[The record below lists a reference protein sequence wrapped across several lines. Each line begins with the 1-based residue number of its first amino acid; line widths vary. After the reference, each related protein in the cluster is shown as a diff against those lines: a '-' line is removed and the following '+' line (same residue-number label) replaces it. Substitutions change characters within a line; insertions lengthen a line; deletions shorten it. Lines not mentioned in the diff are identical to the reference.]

1 MRQPRS
7 RFPTPAL
14 LRHTPAPPKQP
25 QSEKPPT
32 APAAAQSLPAF
43 TPVPR
48 TRDRHNGWKPEVQL
62 AFIEA
67 LAETGSVRSAAARV
81 DRAEVGAYLL
91 RRHPE
96 AQQFRAAWDAALDI
110 GMRRIEDV
118 AMDRALHGVEVPM
131 YAYGKLVGTRR
142 IYNDRLLMFMLRN
155 RAPER
160 FAANG
165 HGGLRRSTGANG
177 DNAADQMRLAR
188 LKKQWHAEWEEQRE
202 AEQARDSEEVI
213 ASLDAKLDRMQR
225 NHLAGMTAHTR
236 QLYEAWKAAEAEDSE
251 HGRSAYTEGMEAQ
264 DWEEA
269 EDAEWEPAS
278 DAEEDLARS
287 GPAEP
292 AEAGKPRALPH
303 FLTHGDGE
311 TGLPRPTVR
320 KRIQA
325 ALGAPEDG

>member
-1 MRQPRS
+1 MS
-7 RFPTPAL
+7 E
-14 LRHTPAPPKQP
+14 HGSEPAPPK
-25 QSEKPPT
+25 
-32 APAAAQSLPAF
+32 PASPAAQSLPAF

-48 TRDRHNGWKPEVQL
+48 TRDRTNGWKPEVQL

-81 DRAEVGAYLL
+81 GRAEVGGYLL
-91 RRHPE
+91 RRHPD

-131 YAYGKLVGTRR
+131 YAYGKLIGTRR
-142 IYNDRLLMFMLRN
+142 VYNDRLMMFMLRN

-165 HGGLRRSTGANG
+165 HGGLRRSSGASG
-177 DNAADQMRLAR
+177 DNAPDQTRLAR

-202 AEQARDSEEVI
+202 AASTARSEEVI
-213 ASLDAKLDRMQR
+213 ASLNAKLARMQR

-236 QLYEAWKAAEAEDSE
+236 QLYEAWKAAEAEDKA
-251 HGRSAYTEGMEAQ
+251 HRRSAYTEQLEAQ
-264 DWEEA
+264 DREEA
-269 EDAEWEPAS
+269 EDAEWEPAGEAADTPLS
-278 DAEEDLARS
+278 LGAPQNHPEPDH
-287 GPAEP
+287 PEP
-292 AEAGKPRALPH
+292 AAAGEPRALPQ

-311 TGLPRPTVR
+311 TGLPRPTLR

>member
-1 MRQPRS
+1 M
-7 RFPTPAL
+7 
-14 LRHTPAPPKQP
+14 P

-91 RRHPE
+91 RRHPD
-96 AQQFRAAWDAALDI
+96 AQKFRAAWDAALDI
-110 GMRRIEDV
+110 AMRRIEDV

-142 IYNDRLLMFMLRN
+142 VYNDRLLMFMLRN

-160 FAANG
+160 FAASGGANG
-165 HGGLRRSTGANG
+165 GGGLRRGSGASRN
-177 DNAADQMRLAR
+177 NAVDQMQLAR
-188 LKKQWHAEWEEQRE
+188 LKKRWRAEWEEQRE
-202 AEQARDSEEVI
+202 AEQTHNSEEVI
-213 ASLDAKLDRMQR
+213 ASLDAKLARMQR
-225 NHLAGMTAHTR
+225 NYLAGMTAHTR
-236 QLYEAWKAAEAEDSE
+236 KLYEAWKAAEAEDKAQ
-251 HGRSAYTEGMEAQ
+251 GRSAYNEQLETQEWQ
-264 DWEEA
+264 EA
-269 EDAEWEPAS
+269 EDAEWEPAGE
-278 DAEEDLARS
+278 AEEDSA
-287 GPAEP
+287 PDEP
-292 AEAGKPRALPH
+292 AAAGKPRALPR
-303 FLTHGDGE
+303 FLTQGDGE
-311 TGLPRPTVR
+311 TGMPRPTVR

-325 ALGAPEDG
+325 ALGAPEDGLD